1 MDKLQKATQ
10 RCYSLGME
18 LLKAI
23 NREIYPAGTFL
34 PSLERLAKER
44 QVSVSTIRRTLTPLN
59 SIGVT
64 KSFNGLGTQILPQEE
79 IAENCD
85 FTNPVLQRRLLDYAQ
100 SMQIIALSC
109 REVSRIT
116 AAAFTPAD
124 RSRVMERL
132 KLHCAGFDGRNWL
145 PTAFF
150 ELFTHMAPYQAIRN
164 IYTELYQQLLWGYP
178 ARRHHY
184 GSGAPYCLYCVS

>member
-1 MDKLQKATQ
+1 
-10 RCYSLGME
+10 ME

-44 QVSVSTIRRTLTPLN
+44 QVSVSTIRRTLTLLN

-124 RSRVMERL
+124 RARVMERL
-132 KLHCAGFDGRNWL
+132 KLLQRLGRQELASYAFLNSSRTWL
-145 PTAFF
+145 LTRQS
-150 ELFTHMAPYQAIRN
+150 E
-164 IYTELYQQLLWGYP
+164 IYTLNCTNSFYGDIRCAASLRI
-178 ARRHHY
+178 RR
-184 GSGAPYCLYCVS
+184 AVLPVLRILIRL